1 MKRVI
6 CLILVMLI
14 VTSLCGCGN
23 QSIGFGNYTF
33 THVHITDAV
42 EGHCA
47 EVNKWYSSETG
58 IELLTEEFGS
68 VFCSEGTYLL
78 FGDSSNC
85 PFCNE

>member
-1 MKRVI
+1 MKKFI
-6 CLILVMLI
+6 CLILVVIMMLA
-14 VTSLCGCGN
+14 LCGCGN

-47 EVNKWYSSETG
+47 EVNKWYSAETG

-68 VFCSEGTYLL
+68 IFCSEGTYLL
-78 FGDSSNC
+78 FGDNSDC
-85 PFCNE
+85 PFCQE